1 MCKESAKKVD
11 FVATKGGKPRYFQV
25 SYIMELTETLEREL
39 APLQTIGDAYPRFIL
54 TYGRSNLGDF
64 NGVQSLHLPDWLLDK
79 VN

>member
-1 MCKESAKKVD
+1 
-11 FVATKGGKPRYFQV
+11 
-25 SYIMELTETLEREL
+25 MELTETLEREL